1 MPYMKNDTISKSP
14 IDGGI
19 EISDAQYQSVYEAML
34 EGKPVTVK
42 NGDPFIYSGDK
53 RTVYRIVDNTIESQE
68 ILSEDDTPEG
78 WQDTEPTPEPEPIT
92 QVSRAQGKAA
102 LISAGLWSGVV
113 SFVNAIPDDTQR
125 ALAEV
130 ALYDTTNWQRNSPFL
145 SSAAEALDLTE
156 QQLDDLFL
164 AASQILL

>member
-1 MPYMKNDTISKSP
+1 MKLYLDTNENIRA
-14 IDGGI
+14 I
-19 EISDAQYQSVYEAML
+19 E
-34 EGKPVTVK
+34 EGQEFLIQEYWIELTTERPTQNHVPLIE
-42 NGDPFIYSGDK
+42 NG
-53 RTVYRIVDNTIESQE
+53 VHA
-68 ILSEDDTPEG
+68 G
-78 WQDTEPTPEPEPIT
+78 WLLVEPEPEPIT

-130 ALYDTTNWQRNSPFL
+130 ALHDTTSWQRNSPFL

-164 AASQILL
+164 AASQIVL